1 MILDKF
7 ALKDRIAFVTGAGQG
22 IGAACAEA
30 LAEAG
35 ARVVVTDIVG
45 PRAEATAAR
54 FRERGLAAEAAV
66 LDVTAWR
73 DVDAVVAAIEKRHGR
88 IDVLVNNAGIA
99 ISEVPA
105 ESMTNEQWQQG
116 HGRQPARGLLL
127 LPGGGARACSSGRAA
142 PSSTS
147 ARSRPRSSTGRS
159 SNATTTPPRRACTS
173 SPGRWRPSGPTR
185 GVRVNAVA
193 PGYTDTPLLSF
204 AKGGPAFKVW
214 MEMTPTHRL
223 AHPAEMAAVVLFL
236 ASDAA
241 SNVTGSIVT
250 VDGGYTLW

>member
-1 MILDKF
+1 MVLEKF

-35 ARVVVTDIVG
+35 ARVVVSDLVG

-54 FRERGLAAEAAV
+54 FRDRGLAAEAAV

-73 DVDAVVAAIEKRHGR
+73 DVDAVVAATEKRLGR

-105 ESMTNEQWQQG
+105 ESMTNEQWSKVLDVNLNGVFYCSRAVSKGMLERRRGAIVNIGSISAEIVNRPQQ
-116 HGRQPARGLLL
+116 QCNYNA
-127 LPGGGARACSSGRAA
+127 SKAA
-142 PSSTS
+142 VHQLT
-147 ARSRPRSSTGRS
+147 RSM
-159 SNATTTPPRRACTS
+159 AAE
-173 SPGRWRPSGPTR
+173 WAER

-214 MEMTPTHRL
+214 MDLTPTHRL
-223 AHPAEMAAVVLFL
+223 ADPAEVAAVVLFL

>member
-22 IGAACAEA
+22 IGAACAQA

-54 FRERGLAAEAAV
+54 FREQGLAAESVV

-73 DVDAVVAAIEKRHGR
+73 DVDAVVAQVEKRHGR

-105 ESMTNEQWQQG
+105 ESMTNDQWHKVMDVNL
-116 HGRQPARGLLL
+116 HGVFYCSRAAARGMLAR
-127 LPGGGARACSSGRAA
+127 GKGAIVNIGSISAEIVNRPQQQCNYNASKAA
-142 PSSTS
+142 VHQLT
-147 ARSRPRSSTGRS
+147 RSMAAEWAG
-159 SNATTTPPRRACTS
+159 
-173 SPGRWRPSGPTR
+173 R
-185 GVRVNAVA
+185 GVRVNAIA

-214 MEMTPTHRL
+214 MELTPTHRL
-223 AHPAEMAAVVLFL
+223 ADPAEIAAVVLFL

-250 VDGGYTLW
+250 ADGGYTLW

>member
-1 MILDKF
+1 MILDRF

-35 ARVVVTDIVG
+35 ARVVVTDIVA

-54 FRERGLAAEAAV
+54 FRERGLVAEAAA

-73 DVDAVVAAIEKRHGR
+73 DVDTVIGQVEKRHGR

-105 ESMTNEQWQQG
+105 ESMSNDQWHKVMDVNL
-116 HGRQPARGLLL
+116 HGVFYCSRAVARGMLE
-127 LPGGGARACSSGRAA
+127 RKSGSIVNIGSISAFIVNRPQQQCNYNAA
-142 PSSTS
+142 KAGVHQLT
-147 ARSRPRSSTGRS
+147 RSM
-159 SNATTTPPRRACTS
+159 AAE
-173 SPGRWRPSGPTR
+173 WATR

-204 AKGGPAFKVW
+204 AKDGPAFKVW
-214 MEMTPTHRL
+214 MDMTPTGRL
-223 AHPAEMAAVVLFL
+223 AQPQEIAAVVLFL

>member
-1 MILDKF
+1 VL
-7 ALKDRIAFVTGAGQG
+7 
-22 IGAACAEA
+22 
-30 LAEAG
+30 
-35 ARVVVTDIVG
+35 VTDKVG

-54 FRERGLAAEAAV
+54 FRERGLAAESAT

-73 DVDAVVAAIEKRHGR
+73 DVDAFVAEAEKRHGR
-88 IDVLVNNAGIA
+88 IDILVNNAGIA

-105 ESMTNEQWQQG
+105 EKMTNEQWHDVMDVNL
-116 HGRQPARGLLL
+116 HGVFYCSRAVAKGMLARK
-127 LPGGGARACSSGRAA
+127 SGSIVNIGSISAQIVNTPQEQCNYNASKAA
-142 PSSTS
+142 VHQLTKSM
-147 ARSRPRSSTGRS
+147 ALEW
-159 SNATTTPPRRACTS
+159 AK
-173 SPGRWRPSGPTR
+173 R

-204 AKGGPAFKVW
+204 AKNSPSFKVW
-214 MEMTPTHRL
+214 MDMTPTGRMAQPL
-223 AHPAEMAAVVLFL
+223 EVAAVVLFL

>member
-7 ALKDRIAFVTGAGQG
+7 SLKDRIAFVTGAGQG

-35 ARVVVTDIVG
+35 ARVVVTDIIG
-45 PRAEATAAR
+45 PRAEATTAR
-54 FRERGLAAEAAV
+54 FRERGLAAESAV

-73 DVDAVVAAIEKRHGR
+73 DVDAVIAQTEKRHGR
-88 IDVLVNNAGIA
+88 IDILVNNAGIA

-105 ESMTNEQWQQG
+105 ESMSNEQWSKVLDVNLNGVFYCSRAVAKGMLERRSGAIVNIGSISAEIVNRPQQ
-116 HGRQPARGLLL
+116 QCNYNA
-127 LPGGGARACSSGRAA
+127 SKAA
-142 PSSTS
+142 VHHLT
-147 ARSRPRSSTGRS
+147 RSM
-159 SNATTTPPRRACTS
+159 AAE
-173 SPGRWRPSGPTR
+173 WAER

-214 MEMTPTHRL
+214 MDLTPTHRL
-223 AHPAEMAAVVLFL
+223 AHPPEVAAVVLFL

>member
-54 FRERGLAAEAAV
+54 FREKGLAAEAAV

-73 DVDAVVAAIEKRHGR
+73 DVDAVVAQIEKRHGR

-105 ESMTNEQWQQG
+105 ESMTNDQWHKVMDVNL
-116 HGRQPARGLLL
+116 HGVFYCSRAAARGMLERKS
-127 LPGGGARACSSGRAA
+127 GAIVNIGSISAYIVNKPQQQCNYNAA
-142 PSSTS
+142 KAGVHQLTKSM
-147 ARSRPRSSTGRS
+147 AAEG
-159 SNATTTPPRRACTS
+159 A
-173 SPGRWRPSGPTR
+173 TR
-185 GVRVNAVA
+185 GVRATAVA

-204 AKGGPAFKVW
+204 AKGGPSFKVW
-214 MEMTPTHRL
+214 MEMTPTGRMGR
-223 AHPAEMAAVVLFL
+223 PEEVAAVVLFL

>member
-1 MILDKF
+1 MVLEKF

-35 ARVVVTDIVG
+35 ATVVVTDKLG
-45 PRAEATAAR
+45 ERAEATVTR
-54 FRERGLAAEAAV
+54 LRGRGLAAEAAV

-73 DVDAVVAAIEKRHGR
+73 DVDAVIAATEQRLGR

-105 ESMTNEQWQQG
+105 ESMTNEQWHDLMDVNLHGVFYCSRAVAQGMLERRRGAIVNIGSISAEIVNRPQQ
-116 HGRQPARGLLL
+116 QCNYNA
-127 LPGGGARACSSGRAA
+127 SKAA
-142 PSSTS
+142 VHQLT
-147 ARSRPRSSTGRS
+147 RSM
-159 SNATTTPPRRACTS
+159 AAE
-173 SPGRWRPSGPTR
+173 WAER

-193 PGYTDTPLLSF
+193 PGYTDTPLLAF

-214 MEMTPTHRL
+214 MDLTPTHRL
-223 AHPAEMAAVVLFL
+223 ADPAEVAAVVLFL

>member
-1 MILDKF
+1 MILEKF
-7 ALKDRIAFVTGAGQG
+7 ALKDRIALVTGAGQG
-22 IGAACAEA
+22 IGAACAQA

-35 ARVVVTDIVG
+35 ARVVCTDLEG
-45 PRAEATAAR
+45 ARAEAVAVSL
-54 FRERGLAAEAAV
+54 RERGLASEAAA
-66 LDVTAWR
+66 LDVTDPG
-73 DVDAVVAAIEKRHGR
+73 DVDATVARLEERHGR

-105 ESMTNEQWQQG
+105 ESMTNEQWHKVMDVNL
-116 HGRQPARGLLL
+116 HGVFY
-127 LPGGGARACSSGRAA
+127 CSRAA
-142 PSSTS
+142 GRGMLERKSGAIVNIGSIS
-147 ARSRPRSSTGRS
+147 AYIVNKPQQQCNYNAAKAAVHHLTRSM
-159 SNATTTPPRRACTS
+159 AAE
-173 SPGRWRPSGPTR
+173 WATR

-204 AKGGPAFKVW
+204 AKGGPSFKIW
-214 MEMTPTHRL
+214 MEMTPTGRL
-223 AHPAEMAAVVLFL
+223 ARPEEVAAVVLFL

>member
-1 MILDKF
+1 MILERF
-7 ALKDRIAFVTGAGQG
+7 SLKDRIAFVTGAGQG

-35 ARVVVTDIVG
+35 AKVVVTDIIG

-54 FRERGLAAEAAV
+54 FRERGLPAEAAV

-73 DVDAVVAAIEKRHGR
+73 DVDAVTAQIEKRHGH
-88 IDVLVNNAGIA
+88 IDILVNNAGIA

-105 ESMTNEQWQQG
+105 ESMTNEQWNKVLDVNLNGVFYCSRAVAKGMLERRSGAIVNIGSMSADVVNRPQQ
-116 HGRQPARGLLL
+116 QCNYNA
-127 LPGGGARACSSGRAA
+127 SKAA
-142 PSSTS
+142 VHQLTKSM
-147 ARSRPRSSTGRS
+147 A
-159 SNATTTPPRRACTS
+159 AEWAE
-173 SPGRWRPSGPTR
+173 R

-214 MEMTPTHRL
+214 MDLTPTHRL
-223 AHPAEMAAVVLFL
+223 AHPSEVAAVVLFL

>member
-7 ALKDRIAFVTGAGQG
+7 SLKDRIAFVTGAGQG

-35 ARVVVTDIVG
+35 ATVVVTDIIG

-54 FRERGLAAEAAV
+54 FRARGLSAESAV
-66 LDVTAWR
+66 LDVTSFKE
-73 DVDAVVAAIEKRHGR
+73 VDLVIAQAEKRHGR

-105 ESMTNEQWQQG
+105 ESMTNDQWHKVMDVNL
-116 HGRQPARGLLL
+116 HGVFYCSRAVARGMLERRR
-127 LPGGGARACSSGRAA
+127 GAIVNIGSISAYIVNRPQEQCNYNAA
-142 PSSTS
+142 KAGVHQLTKSM
-147 ARSRPRSSTGRS
+147 A
-159 SNATTTPPRRACTS
+159 AEWA
-173 SPGRWRPSGPTR
+173 TR

-204 AKGGPAFKVW
+204 AKGGPSFKVW
-214 MEMTPTHRL
+214 MDMTPTGRL
-223 AHPAEMAAVVLFL
+223 AEPSEVAAVVLFL

>member
-1 MILDKF
+1 MILEKF
-7 ALKDRIAFVTGAGQG
+7 ALKERIAFVTGAGQG
-22 IGAACAEA
+22 IGEACAQA

-35 ARVVVTDIVG
+35 ARVIVTDFDG
-45 PRAEATAAR
+45 PKAEATAGR
-54 FRERGLAAEAAV
+54 LRQRGLAAEAAT

-73 DVDAVVAAIEKRHGR
+73 DVDAVVAQVEKRHGR
-88 IDVLVNNAGIA
+88 IDVLINNAGIA

-105 ESMTNEQWQQG
+105 ESMTNDQWHKVMDVNLHGVFYCSRAVGRGMLERKSGSIVNIGSISAYIVNKPQQ
-116 HGRQPARGLLL
+116 Q
-127 LPGGGARACSSGRAA
+127 CNYNAA
-142 PSSTS
+142 KAGVHQLTKSM
-147 ARSRPRSSTGRS
+147 A
-159 SNATTTPPRRACTS
+159 AEWA
-173 SPGRWRPSGPTR
+173 TR

-204 AKGGPAFKVW
+204 AKGGPSYKVW
-214 MEMTPTHRL
+214 MEMTPTGRMGQ
-223 AHPAEMAAVVLFL
+223 PEEVAAVVLFL

>member
-1 MILDKF
+1 MVLEKF
-7 ALKDRIAFVTGAGQG
+7 SLKDRVALVTGAGQG

-35 ARVVVTDIVG
+35 ARVVVSDIIG

-54 FRERGLAAEAAV
+54 FRDRGLAAEAAV

-73 DVDAVVAAIEKRHGR
+73 DVDAVIAATEKRLGR

-105 ESMTNEQWQQG
+105 ESMTNEQWSKVLDVNLNG
-116 HGRQPARGLLL
+116 VFY
-127 LPGGGARACSSGRAA
+127 CSRAA
-142 PSSTS
+142 AKGMLERRSGAIVNIGSIS
-147 ARSRPRSSTGRS
+147 ADIVNRPQQQCNY
-159 SNATTTPPRRACTS
+159 NASKAAVHQLTKSMAAE
-173 SPGRWRPSGPTR
+173 WAER

-214 MEMTPTHRL
+214 MELTPTHRL
-223 AHPAEMAAVVLFL
+223 GHPPEVAAVVLFL

>member
-7 ALKDRIAFVTGAGQG
+7 SLKDRIAFVTGAGQG

-35 ARVVVTDIVG
+35 ATVVVTDIIG

-54 FRERGLAAEAAV
+54 FRARGLSAESAV
-66 LDVTAWR
+66 LDVTSFK
-73 DVDAVVAAIEKRHGR
+73 DVDLVIAQAEKRHGR

-105 ESMTNEQWQQG
+105 ESMTNDQWHKVMDVNLHGVFYCSRAVAKGMLERRRGAIVNIGSISAYIVNKPQEQ
-116 HGRQPARGLLL
+116 
-127 LPGGGARACSSGRAA
+127 CNYNAA
-142 PSSTS
+142 KAGVHQLTKSM
-147 ARSRPRSSTGRS
+147 A
-159 SNATTTPPRRACTS
+159 AEWA
-173 SPGRWRPSGPTR
+173 TR

-204 AKGGPAFKVW
+204 AKGGPSFKVW
-214 MEMTPTHRL
+214 MDMTPTGRL
-223 AHPAEMAAVVLFL
+223 AQPSEVAAVVLFL

>member
-1 MILDKF
+1 MVLEKF
-7 ALKDRIAFVTGAGQG
+7 SLKDKIAFVTGAGQG
-22 IGAACAEA
+22 IGAGCAEA

-35 ARVVVTDIVG
+35 ALVVVTDIIG
-45 PRAEATAAR
+45 PRAEQSAAR
-54 FRERGLAAEAAV
+54 LRERGLAAEAAV

-73 DVDAVVAAIEKRHGR
+73 DVDAVTAQIEKRHGR

-99 ISEVPA
+99 ISEIPA
-105 ESMTNEQWQQG
+105 ESMTNEQWSKVLDVNLNGVFYCSRAVAKGMLERRKGSIVNIGSISAEIVNRPQQQCNYNASKAG
-116 HGRQPARGLLL
+116 VHQLTR
-127 LPGGGARACSSGRAA
+127 SMAA
-142 PSSTS
+142 EW
-147 ARSRPRSSTGRS
+147 
-159 SNATTTPPRRACTS
+159 CD
-173 SPGRWRPSGPTR
+173 R

-214 MEMTPTHRL
+214 MDLTPSHRL
-223 AHPAEMAAVVLFL
+223 ASTSEIAAVVLFL

-250 VDGGYTLW
+250 ADGGYTLW

>member
-7 ALKDRIAFVTGAGQG
+7 GLKNRIALVTGAGQG

-35 ARVVVTDIVG
+35 ARVVVTDIIG

-54 FRERGLAAEAAV
+54 FREKGLAAEAAV

-73 DVDAVVAAIEKRHGR
+73 DVDAIVAQIEKRHGR

-105 ESMTNEQWQQG
+105 ESMTNDQWHKVMDVNLHGVFYCSRAVGRGMLERKSGAIVNIGSISANIVNKPQQ
-116 HGRQPARGLLL
+116 Q
-127 LPGGGARACSSGRAA
+127 CNYNAA
-142 PSSTS
+142 KAGVHQLT
-147 ARSRPRSSTGRS
+147 RSM
-159 SNATTTPPRRACTS
+159 AAE
-173 SPGRWRPSGPTR
+173 WATR

-204 AKGGPAFKVW
+204 AKNSPSFKVW
-214 MEMTPTHRL
+214 MDMTPAGRM
-223 AHPAEMAAVVLFL
+223 AQPSEIAAVVLFL

-250 VDGGYTLW
+250 ADGGYTLW

>member
-1 MILDKF
+1 M
-7 ALKDRIAFVTGAGQG
+7 
-22 IGAACAEA
+22 
-30 LAEAG
+30 
-35 ARVVVTDIVG
+35 VVTDIIG

-54 FRERGLAAEAAV
+54 FRERGLPAEAAM

-73 DVDAVVAAIEKRHGR
+73 DVDAVIAQIEKRHGR

-105 ESMTNEQWQQG
+105 ESMTNDQWHKVMDVNL
-116 HGRQPARGLLL
+116 HGVFYCSRAVARGMLERRS
-127 LPGGGARACSSGRAA
+127 GAIVNIGSMSAYIVNRPQQQCNYNAA
-142 PSSTS
+142 KAGVHQLTKSM
-147 ARSRPRSSTGRS
+147 A
-159 SNATTTPPRRACTS
+159 AEWA
-173 SPGRWRPSGPTR
+173 TR

-214 MEMTPTHRL
+214 MDMTPTGRM
-223 AHPAEMAAVVLFL
+223 AHPAEVAAVVLFL

>member
-7 ALKDRIAFVTGAGQG
+7 SLKDRIAFVTGAGQG
-22 IGAACAEA
+22 IGAACARA
-30 LAEAG
+30 LGEAG
-35 ARVVVTDIVG
+35 ATVVVSDLVG
-45 PRAEATAAR
+45 SRAEATAAS
-54 FRERGLAAEAAV
+54 FREAGLKAEAMT
-66 LDVTAWR
+66 LDVTR
-73 DVDAVVAAIEKRHGR
+73 SDDVDTAVAQIEKRHGR

-105 ESMTNEQWQQG
+105 ESMTNDQWHKVLDVNL
-116 HGRQPARGLLL
+116 HGVFY
-127 LPGGGARACSSGRAA
+127 CSRAA
-142 PSSTS
+142 GRGMLARKSGAIVNIGSIS
-147 ARSRPRSSTGRS
+147 AYIVNTPQEQCNY
-159 SNATTTPPRRACTS
+159 NAAKAGVHQLTKSMAAE
-173 SPGRWRPSGPTR
+173 WATR

-214 MEMTPTHRL
+214 MEMTPTGRL
-223 AHPAEMAAVVLFL
+223 ADPMEVAAVVLFL